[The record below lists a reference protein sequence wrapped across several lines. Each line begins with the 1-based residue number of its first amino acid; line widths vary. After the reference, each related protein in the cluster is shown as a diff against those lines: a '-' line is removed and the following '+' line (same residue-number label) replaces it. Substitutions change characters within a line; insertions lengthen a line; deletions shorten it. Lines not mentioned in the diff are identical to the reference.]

1 MAKFKKLAMLTMAL
15 LASATLAAAVGCDGE
30 ESSSSSPSPAPA
42 PGPAPITYETAKGIL
57 PNVVSV
63 AANETVYY
71 KYTATVDGSVSTT
84 AYGDVDVSV
93 NGGKSA
99 LVNKGDEVVI
109 EVSGKNGK
117 AVENATWYVKEGDG
131 SSMDNS
137 VILTEACEFDAT
149 ITWNET
155 DGCYDKFYAVFV
167 PAEYNM
173 YMVMLEQVG
182 DDEIEGLKIN
192 SNPAEYAF
200 GVWKDVYPGSEERLT
215 LSIATPDEIPEG
227 TTPADV
233 TVSLKGYVAPLKTP
247 EIQPTIVEVED
258 STAIYAEYYYE
269 IDEYTIFKYTPAKDG
284 VVTFTAPYGGE
295 ITALLDLD
303 SVLANKEPEFMLN
316 GEGYLEFPATAGVP
330 VYFRTDEGYGP
341 LVVMYEDREY
351 VEPVVVPAGT
361 SDDPMI
367 AVAGENTTTFT
378 ADETGWIN
386 AVYYTYTAEKDSTV
400 KFTSTSETLAVA
412 QLTVHPMLG
421 REVEM
426 PLAFDTEVIV
436 AAGETLKVAMY
447 FNGEIADGEESAE
460 ETWNFVVA
468 EGVEPNG
475 TAAFPY
481 AITAGTAVTVEQD
494 QMTNTWP
501 IYAYTATAD
510 GTVTFSNITEG
521 GEICNINNGTYYDAT
536 SSVKVKAG
544 TVLYLEA
551 RAFDSSWNSI
561 ACNYTLVFTA
571 GTVIDDGSE
580 DLPFAIA
587 ENNKTTFA
595 EPAEGEEAITIFY
608 YTYTATADGTITF
621 MCDEE
626 SVPEVVNTNGYH
638 SLTLNVSYNV
648 KAGETITFLV
658 QCPKEYDS
666 ATEGYVYFYG
676 EYDWSLVFTANAT
689 GEDFG
694 GNGMIK

>member
-30 ESSSSSPSPAPA
+30 ESSSSSPAPA

-84 AYGDVDVSV
+84 AYGDVDVIV

-109 EVSGKNGK
+109 EVSGKDGK

-131 SSMDNS
+131 SSDNAPLVLS
-137 VILTEACEFDAT
+137 EACEFDAT
-149 ITWNET
+149 ITWNE
-155 DGCYDKFYAVFV
+155 DGYYNDFYAVFV

-182 DDEIEGLKIN
+182 DDEIEGLTIN

-200 GVWKDVYPGSEERLT
+200 GVWKDVYPGSEESLT

-295 ITALLDLD
+295 IIALLDLD
-303 SVLANKEPEFMLN
+303 SILANKEPEFYLD
-316 GEGYLEFPATAGVP
+316 GEDYLEFPATAGVP
-330 VYFRTDEGYGP
+330 VYFMVDECHGP

-351 VEPVVVPAGT
+351 VEPVVVPDGTSTAPYAATAGT
-361 SDDPMI
+361 DI
-367 AVAGENTTTFT
+367 TTNI
-378 ADETGWIN
+378 ETEGQQ
-386 AVYYTYTAEKDSTV
+386 VFYSYTATELSTL
-400 KFTSTSETLAVA
+400 KFTSNSADFFILNWNTENEYVQGNYALDTDVVLEKDQTITFAITSY
-412 QLTVHPMLG
+412 TV
-421 REVEM
+421 
-426 PLAFDTEVIV
+426 
-436 AAGETLKVAMY
+436 GEY
-447 FNGEIADGEESAE
+447 
-460 ETWNFVVA
+460 TWKFTVTA
-468 EGVEPNG
+468 GVEPNG
-475 TAAFPY
+475 TMEYPY
-481 AITAGTAVTVEQD
+481 AITSGTAVTSTFD
-494 QMTNTWP
+494 YNTYSWT
-501 IYAYTATAD
+501 IYA
-510 GTVTFSNITEG
+510 
-521 GEICNINNGTYYDAT
+521 
-536 SSVKVKAG
+536 
-544 TVLYLEA
+544 
-551 RAFDSSWNSI
+551 
-561 ACNYTLVFTA
+561 
-571 GTVIDDGSE
+571 
-580 DLPFAIA
+580 
-587 ENNKTTFA
+587 
-595 EPAEGEEAITIFY
+595 
-608 YTYTATADGTITF
+608 YTATADGTITF

-626 SVPEVVNTNGYH
+626 NVPNVINTDNRM
-638 SLTLNVSYNV
+638 SLQLNASYNV

-658 QCPKEYDS
+658 QCPMDDS
-666 ATEGYVYFYG
+666 WNYVYG

-689 GEDFG
+689 GEDMVG
-694 GNGMIK
+694 RGR